1 LKFDIYFAI
10 GDSMSIDFYP
20 AQDAEASGI
29 TVREDI
35 GAAALFHHNESDM
48 FPEFSGMDLA
58 SFFPKI
64 HYKNIAEDGNTCGG
78 VINRLAAMD
87 LSTSPEVCALITL
100 TVGGND
106 LLSAYRASVGK
117 EKGVLQ
123 EEILR
128 IQTEYD
134 HVVFLAKSLFN
145 NYRLIL
151 STVFDPTDGTGIM
164 PMSTPIYNG
173 RLPIE
178 FLDQFND
185 HIRAH
190 SNDPTVSVAD
200 VHKHFLGHGAECN
213 SADEFWY
220 WKASP
225 IEPSY
230 KGASEIRRVWLESVK
245 SLGSDK

>member
-1 LKFDIYFAI
+1 MKFDIYFAI

-78 VINRLAAMD
+78 FINRLAAMD

-134 HVVFLAKSLFN
+134 HVVSWQRASSTTIDLSCPLC
-145 NYRLIL
+145 LIQL
-151 STVFDPTDGTGIM
+151 M
-164 PMSTPIYNG
+164 
-173 RLPIE
+173 E
-178 FLDQFND
+178 
-185 HIRAH
+185 
-190 SNDPTVSVAD
+190 
-200 VHKHFLGHGAECN
+200 
-213 SADEFWY
+213 
-220 WKASP
+220 
-225 IEPSY
+225 
-230 KGASEIRRVWLESVK
+230 LESCRCPRRSIMADYQLNFST
-245 SLGSDK
+245 SLMIIFERIRMIQQSQ